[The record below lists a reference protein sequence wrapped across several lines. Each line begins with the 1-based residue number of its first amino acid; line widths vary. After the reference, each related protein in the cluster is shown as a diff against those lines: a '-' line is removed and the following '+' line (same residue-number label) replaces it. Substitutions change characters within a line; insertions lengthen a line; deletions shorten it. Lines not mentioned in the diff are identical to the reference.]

1 MGLATGSQDWVVA
14 LKQAEHTLVPKAPDV
29 GGMEAVGGKGKAAV
43 GRFASSLT
51 PGFPACPQILPA
63 LSCLRAFALV
73 VLSAH
78 VCLLLVSSSERPLFS
93 TY

>member
-1 MGLATGSQDWVVA
+1 M
-14 LKQAEHTLVPKAPDV
+14 
-29 GGMEAVGGKGKAAV
+29 
-43 GRFASSLT
+43 GRFASSLI

-73 VLSAH
+73 VLSVH
-78 VCLLLVSSSERPLFS
+78 VWLLLVSSSERPLFS